1 MAVVDAPV
9 VPPAAQ
15 LTAAAAPGAGGAELA
30 GYLAGA
36 PDPCW
41 STGPDGLVTSWNPA
55 AERVLGVTAADAL
68 GRCAAALLG
77 AGTGARAGSA
87 PEPGDAPT
95 SREVLLTRPDGLPV
109 CGVLTRWSA
118 PPGSA
123 PQHHHVL
130 RVHEGASSPRDGAD
144 LLGRVSDSVVVTD
157 LAGTVVYANAG
168 AERLWGPPAREVVG
182 RRVGVLTRH
191 SPDLEGDFRSLV
203 DALSAGG
210 TWSRSAVP
218 VVTAAGR
225 DLLVD
230 VGATALVGADGACTG
245 VVLVSRDVT
254 GERQLERSLR
264 EATRALRER
273 AVRLADASR
282 RDPLT
287 GLAGRSL
294 LQERLAAALTAAR
307 ADEGPVSVLRA
318 DLRGF
323 RAVNDS
329 YGWVAGDA
337 LLISF
342 TAHLLSL
349 LPAGATVG
357 RWGAD
362 EFVAVLPDSSAA
374 AADDLAGQVAGWA
387 PPAPLPGRG
396 RRRGDRTVGVVVRVV
411 RATPQECSAPF
422 DGGVRA
428 LLQRAEA
435 AVAAVAAAQS
445 EGSTAPRDSSAATSS
460 A

>member
-1 MAVVDAPV
+1 MAVASAPV
-9 VPPAAQ
+9 APHTAQPPVAAVPAAV
-15 LTAAAAPGAGGAELA
+15 GAELA
-30 GYLAGA
+30 DYLAGA

-55 AERVLGVTAADAL
+55 AERVLGVAAADAL

-77 AGTGARAGSA
+77 AGTGAPPGPA
-87 PEPGDAPT
+87 PGPGDAPT
-95 SREVLLTRPDGLPV
+95 SREVLLTRPDGAPV

-118 PPGSA
+118 PPGSP

-130 RVHEGASSPRDGAD
+130 RVHEGTPSPRDGAD

-157 LAGTVVYANAG
+157 LAGTVVFANAG
-168 AERLWGPPAREVVG
+168 AERLWGPPAHEVVG
-182 RRVGVLTRH
+182 RHLDVLTRH
-191 SPDLEGDFRSLV
+191 SPRLEEDFRALV
-203 DALSAGG
+203 DAVSAGG

-230 VGATALVGADGACTG
+230 VGATALVGADGACAG

-307 ADEGPVSVLRA
+307 ADDGPVSVLRA

-342 TAHLLSL
+342 TAHLLAL
-349 LPAGATVG
+349 LPAGATAG

-362 EFVAVLPDSSAA
+362 EFVAVLPGATAA
-374 AADDLAGQVAGWA
+374 AADALAGRVAEWV

-411 RATPQECSAPF
+411 QATPQERSASF

-428 LLQRAEA
+428 LLQRAE
-435 AVAAVAAAQS
+435 AAVAAAQS